1 MAEGGTMAQ
10 VLPPNVSAESFRKAL
25 GAFTGVVGKEW
36 VLSSEED
43 RNTYLDAF
51 APGNADQHASSA
63 AVAPKSTE
71 EVQAI
76 VKIANQ
82 YRIPLWPVST
92 GRNLAYGGSAPVL
105 RGSVVLDLK
114 RMKRI
119 LEINE
124 ELGYALVEPGVSFFD
139 LHDALRERGDKLWI
153 SSPAPGWGSV
163 IGNALE
169 HGVGYTPY
177 GVHADTIC
185 GMELVLPEGDI
196 VRTGMGAVDGSQ
208 EWQTF
213 KLGYGPIWDGAFTQA
228 NFGIVTKMGVWLM
241 PAPEGVANVV
251 ISLPKEEDLP
261 AIVDTL
267 RPLRLNDTIN
277 ATYTIVNPYRGV
289 IDDARLKGEVR
300 KDLYD
305 GPGVLPKEV
314 IARELAKRGK
324 SMWSVNFNVF
334 DVRDAGLDLR
344 LNAIRSAFGKLPGA
358 KIDVLRWKAG
368 EPRPG
373 WARVDP
379 GLFALGIVDWYGGPG
394 GHMNFA
400 PVCVPIGSRVQALYD
415 LIHQRF
421 IEHGL
426 DCYLG
431 MLNSGNR
438 GLILNAVMFFNKN
451 DADLTRRG
459 RELYAR
465 LAKETAA
472 LGYGDYRAH
481 ISFMDHAAAMYTFNN
496 HALLRLNERVKDAL
510 DPNGILAP
518 GKQGIWPKSLRGMKG
533 KA

>member
-1 MAEGGTMAQ
+1 M
-10 VLPPNVSAESFRKAL
+10 LPPNVSAENFRKAL
-25 GAFTGVVGKEW
+25 EAFARVVGKEW
-36 VLSSEED
+36 VLASQED
-43 RNTYLDAF
+43 RDTYLDAF
-51 APGNADQHASSA
+51 APGNPEEHASSA
-63 AVAPKSTE
+63 AIAPKSAE

-76 VKIANQ
+76 VKITNQ
-82 YRIPLWPVST
+82 YGIPLWPVST

-105 RGSVVLDLK
+105 KGSVVLDLK

-139 LHDALRERGDKLWI
+139 LHDALRDRGDKLWI
-153 SSPAPGWGSV
+153 SAPAPGWGSV

-177 GVHADTIC
+177 GVHAETIC
-185 GMELVLPEGDI
+185 GMELVLPDGEI
-196 VRTGMGAVDGSQ
+196 VRTGMGAVDGSE
-208 EWQTF
+208 EWQVF
-213 KLGYGPIWDGAFTQA
+213 KLGYGPVWDGAFTQS
-228 NFGIVTKMGVWLM
+228 NFGVVTKMGVWLM
-241 PAPEGVANVV
+241 PAPDGVANVV

-300 KDLYD
+300 KSIYD
-305 GPGVLPKEV
+305 GPGALPQKV

-324 SMWSVNFNVF
+324 GWWSVNFNVF
-334 DVRDAGLDLR
+334 DARDAGLDLR
-344 LNAIRSAFGKLPGA
+344 LDAIRSAFAQLPGA
-358 KIDVLRWKAG
+358 KLDVLRWKTG
-368 EPRPG
+368 QPRPG
-373 WARVDP
+373 WARFDP

-394 GHMNFA
+394 GFMSFA
-400 PVCVPIGSRVQALYD
+400 PVCAPIGSRVTALYN
-415 LIHQRF
+415 LIHERF
-421 IEHGL
+421 VEHGL

-438 GLILNAVMFFNKN
+438 GLILNALMFFNKN
-451 DADLTRRG
+451 DPELIRRG
-459 RELYAR
+459 RELYVR
-465 LAKETAA
+465 LAQETSK

-481 ISFMDHAAAMYTFNN
+481 ISHMDQAAAMYTYNN

-518 GKQGIWPKSLRGMKG
+518 GKQGIWPRALRASMRKR
-533 KA
+533 

>member
-1 MAEGGTMAQ
+1 MAQ
-10 VLPPNVSAESFRKAL
+10 VLPPNVSPENFRKAL
-25 GAFTGVVGKEW
+25 AACAGVVGKEW

-51 APGNADQHASSA
+51 APGNADEHAASA

-71 EVQAI
+71 EVQGI

-92 GRNLAYGGSAPVL
+92 GRNLAYGGSAPAL
-105 RGSVVLDLK
+105 RGTVVLDLK

-119 LEINE
+119 LEIDE

-139 LHDALRERGDKLWI
+139 LHDALRERGDKYWI

-185 GMELVLPEGDI
+185 GMELVLPDGDL
-196 VRTGMGAVDGSQ
+196 VRTGMGAVDGSR

-213 KLGYGPIWDGAFTQA
+213 KLGYGPIWDGAFTQS

-241 PAPEGVANVV
+241 PAPGGVANVV
-251 ISLPKEEDLP
+251 VHFAREEDLP
-261 AIVDTL
+261 AIVDAI
-267 RPLRLNDTIN
+267 RPLRLDDTIN
-277 ATYTIVNPYRGV
+277 ATYTIVNPCRGV

-300 KDLYD
+300 RDIYD

-314 IARELAKRGK
+314 IARELGKRGK
-324 SMWSVNFNVF
+324 GIWQVNFNVF
-334 DVRDAGLDLR
+334 DVRDAGLELR
-344 LNAIRSAFGKLPGA
+344 LNAIRSAFGKIPGSR
-358 KIDVLRWKAG
+358 IDILRWKTG

-400 PVCVPIGSRVQALYD
+400 PVCVPIGSRVVGLYD

-421 IEHGL
+421 VEYGI

-438 GLILNAVMFFNKN
+438 GLILNAVMLFNKN

-459 RELYAR
+459 RELYAQ
-465 LAKETAA
+465 LAQETAA

-496 HALLRLNERVKDAL
+496 HALRRMNERVKDAL

-518 GKQGIWPKSLRGMKG
+518 GKQGIWPKRLRSMKG

>member
-1 MAEGGTMAQ
+1 MMAR
-10 VLPPNVSAESFRKAL
+10 VLPPNVSPETFKKAL
-25 GAFTGVVGKEW
+25 DAFAAVVGTEW

-43 RNTYLDAF
+43 RNSYLDPF
-51 APGNADQHASSA
+51 APGNADEHASPA

-71 EVQAI
+71 EVQAV

-92 GRNLAYGGSAPVL
+92 GRNLAYGGAAPAM
-105 RGSVVLDLK
+105 RGTVVLDLK

-185 GMELVLPEGDI
+185 GMELVLPDGDL
-196 VRTGMGAVDGSQ
+196 VRTGMGAVEGSH

-228 NFGIVTKMGVWLM
+228 NFGVVTKMGVWLM

-251 ISLPKEEDLP
+251 VSLPNEGDLP
-261 AIVDTL
+261 ALVDTL

-277 ATYTIVNPYRGV
+277 ATYTIVNPCRGV

-300 KDLYD
+300 ADIYK
-305 GPGVLPKEV
+305 GPGALPMDVLAK
-314 IARELAKRGK
+314 ELAKRGK
-324 SMWSVNFNVF
+324 GMWSVNFNLF
-334 DVRDAGLDLR
+334 DARDAGLDLR
-344 LNAIRSAFGKLPGA
+344 LNAVRDAFGKLPGA
-358 KIDVLRWKAG
+358 KIDV
-368 EPRPG
+368 
-373 WARVDP
+373 RVDP

-400 PVCVPIGSRVQALYD
+400 PVCVPIGSRVAQLYKFIYD
-415 LIHQRF
+415 RF
-421 IEHGL
+421 VEHGL

-459 RELYAR
+459 RELYSR
-465 LAKETAA
+465 LAKEAA
-472 LGYGDYRAH
+472 AMGYGDYRAH
-481 ISFMDHAAAMYTFNN
+481 ISFMDDAAAMYTFNN

-518 GKQGIWPKSLRGMKG
+518 GKQGIWPKGLRATMKSRA
-533 KA
+533 KT

>member
-1 MAEGGTMAQ
+1 MAQ
-10 VLPPNVSAESFRKAL
+10 VLPPNVSEGTFRKAL
-25 GAFTGVVGKEW
+25 EAFAAVVGKEW

-43 RNTYLDAF
+43 RNSYLDPF
-51 APGNADQHASSA
+51 APGNAQEHASPA
-63 AVAPKSTE
+63 AIAPKSTE

-92 GRNLAYGGSAPVL
+92 GRNLAYGGAAPAM
-105 RGSVVLDLK
+105 RGTVVLDLK

-119 LEINE
+119 LEIDE

-139 LHDALRERGDKLWI
+139 LHDALAERGDKLWI

-177 GVHADTIC
+177 GVHAETIC
-185 GMELVLPEGDI
+185 GMEIVLPDGDL
-196 VRTGMGAVDGSQ
+196 VRTGMGGVANSR

-213 KLGYGPIWDGAFTQA
+213 RLGYGPIWDGAFTQA
-228 NFGIVTKMGVWLM
+228 NFGVVTKMGVWLM
-241 PAPEGVANVV
+241 PEPEGCANVV
-251 ISLPKEEDLP
+251 LHFENESDLP

-289 IDDARLKGEVR
+289 IDDARMKGEYR
-300 KDLYD
+300 ADLYK
-305 GPGVLPKEV
+305 GPGVFPMDLLKQ
-314 IARELAKRGK
+314 ELARRGRGP
-324 SMWSVNFNVF
+324 WSVNFNLF
-334 DVRDAGLDLR
+334 DPHDAGIDLR
-344 LNAIRSAFGKLPGA
+344 LNAIRRAFEKIPGSRME
-358 KIDVLRWKAG
+358 VLRWRRG

-379 GLFALGIVDWYGGPG
+379 GLFALGIVDWYGSPG

-400 PVCVPIGSRVQALYD
+400 PVCVPVGSRVQELYNH
-415 LIHQRF
+415 IHKRF
-421 IEHGL
+421 VEAGL

-431 MLNSGNR
+431 MLNTGNR
-438 GLILNAVMFFNKN
+438 GLILNAVMFFNRT

-465 LAKETAA
+465 LAEETSKM
-472 LGYGDYRAH
+472 GYGDYRAH

-518 GKQGIWPKSLRGMKG
+518 GKQGIWPKGLRNRRKVGPGVKS
-533 KA
+533 

>member
-1 MAEGGTMAQ
+1 MAQ
-10 VLPPNVSAESFRKAL
+10 VLPPNVSPERFSKAL
-25 GAFTGVVGKEW
+25 DEFAAIIGKEW
-36 VLSSEED
+36 VLTSEED
-43 RNTYLDAF
+43 RNTYLDPF
-51 APGNADQHASSA
+51 APGNADEHASA
-63 AVAPKSTE
+63 GAIAPQSTE
-71 EVQAI
+71 EVQA
-76 VKIANQ
+76 VVRVANK

-92 GRNLAYGGSAPVL
+92 GRNLAYGSAAPVL
-105 RGSVVLDLK
+105 RGTMVLDLK

-139 LHDALRERGDKLWI
+139 LHDALRERGDTYWI

-185 GMELVLPEGDI
+185 GMEVVLPDGDV
-196 VRTGMGAVDGSQ
+196 VRTGMGGVQGSR
-208 EWQTF
+208 EWQIF
-213 KLGYGPIWDGAFTQA
+213 KLGYGPIWDGAFTQS

-241 PAPEGVANVV
+241 PAPGAVANVV
-251 ISLPKEEDLP
+251 VSLQDENALAPL
-261 AIVDTL
+261 VDTL

-277 ATYTIVNPYRGV
+277 ATYTIVNPYRAI
-289 IDDARLKGEVR
+289 IDDARLQGQVR
-300 KDLYD
+300 ADIYS
-305 GPGVLPKEV
+305 GPGVLPKDV

-324 SMWSVNFNVF
+324 SPWSVNFNVF
-334 DVRDAGLDLR
+334 DVREAGLDLR
-344 LNAIRSAFGKLPGA
+344 LEAIRSAFGKLPRVN
-358 KIDVLRWKAG
+358 IDVQRWRAG

-400 PVCVPIGSRVQALYD
+400 PVCAPIGSRVVELYE
-415 LIHQRF
+415 LIHRRF
-421 IEHGL
+421 VEHGL

-438 GLILNAVMFFNKN
+438 GLILNAVMFFNRN
-451 DADLTRRG
+451 DDDLTRRG

-465 LAKETAA
+465 LAAETAA

-481 ISFMDHAAAMYTFNN
+481 ISFMDHAAAMYTFND
-496 HALLRLNERVKDAL
+496 HALRRLNERVKDAL

-518 GKQGIWPKSLRGMKG
+518 GKQGIWPAGLRSFRKTGDHS
-533 KA
+533 

>member
-1 MAEGGTMAQ
+1 MAQ
-10 VLPPNVSAESFRKAL
+10 VLPPNVSADTFKKAL
-25 GAFTGVVGKEW
+25 DAFAAVVGKEW
-36 VLSSEED
+36 VLSTEED
-43 RNTYLDAF
+43 RNSYLDPF
-51 APGNADQHASSA
+51 APGNAEEHASPA

-71 EVQAI
+71 EVQAV

-92 GRNLAYGGSAPVL
+92 GRNLAYGGAAPAM
-105 RGSVVLDLK
+105 RGTVVLDLK

-119 LEINE
+119 LEIDE

-139 LHDALRERGDKLWI
+139 LHDALAARGDKLWI

-177 GVHADTIC
+177 GVHTDTIC
-185 GMELVLPEGDI
+185 GMEIVLPDGDV
-196 VRTGMGAVDGSQ
+196 VRTGMGAVANSR
-208 EWQTF
+208 EWQVF
-213 KLGYGPIWDGAFTQA
+213 KLGYGPVWDGAFTQA
-228 NFGIVTKMGVWLM
+228 NFGVVTKMGGWLM

-251 ISLPKEEDLP
+251 VNLPNEGDLP
-261 AIVDTL
+261 ALVDTL

-277 ATYTIVNPYRGV
+277 ATYTIINPYRGV
-289 IDDARLKGEVR
+289 IDDARAKGEVR
-300 KDLYD
+300 PDLYK
-305 GPGVLPKEV
+305 GPGAFPMDLLKK
-314 IARELAKRGK
+314 ELAKRGK
-324 SMWSVNFNVF
+324 GLWGVNFNVF
-334 DVRDAGLDLR
+334 DARDAGLDLR
-344 LNAIRSAFGKLPGA
+344 LAAIRAAFEKIPGA
-358 KIDVLRWKAG
+358 KIDVLRWRRG

-400 PVCVPIGSRVQALYD
+400 PVCAPIGSRVVELYE
-415 LIHQRF
+415 LIHKRF
-421 IEHGL
+421 VEHGL

-459 RELYAR
+459 CELYTR
-465 LAKETAA
+465 LAAETSK

-481 ISFMDHAAAMYTFNN
+481 ISFMDHAADMYNFNN

-518 GKQGIWPKSLRGMKG
+518 GKQGIWPKALRNMRHKG
-533 KA
+533 AGEKL